1 VLVQKEYVL
10 LILVRGYRTAEL
22 RVKML
27 KDNIELDI
35 KIMESMTVW
44 IEICSTYIYI
54 YNLQITIISHDIR

>member
-1 VLVQKEYVL
+1 MLVQKEYVL